1 MFEFVH
7 VCGSLCVHSPEKG
20 ESISIDRADVLPVAP
35 IPTILGLY
43 YIRPWCW
50 HLIYCGTF

>member
-43 YIRPWCW
+43 YI
-50 HLIYCGTF
+50 